1 MAEQLTEQQQIRRA
15 LLQAAEEEY
24 REALAEVPAAP
35 PFSARYRRWER
46 RFLRDPF
53 SAGKPAARLSWQ
65 RVLRSAACVLV
76 TLSVVLG
83 AVVVAFPAARAAVSD
98 WTYWRNRVEEDHI
111 AYDFEGYVPVDQLGR
126 WEISAL
132 PEGYQE
138 TDFVDLNNV
147 ICVTYGNGDPEQN
160 IYLDYQLLT
169 TGGNESLDNEWHTIS
184 PVSVSGHPGQLFTST
199 IAGEVN
205 MLLWIDEEA
214 KHSFLLTSR
223 LPGDALIQ
231 MAESVTLVN

>member
-1 MAEQLTEQQQIRRA
+1 MSEQLTEQQQIRRA

-24 REALAEVPAAP
+24 REALAAVPAAP

-46 RFLRDPF
+46 GFLRDPF
-53 SAGKPAARLSWQ
+53 SAGKSAARLPWQ
-65 RVLRSAACVLV
+65 RVLRSAACFLV
-76 TLSVVLG
+76 TLSVVFVS
-83 AVVVAFPAARAAVSD
+83 VVMVCPGARAAMSD
-98 WTYWRNRVEEDHI
+98 WTDRVEKDHV
-111 AYDFEGYVPVDQLGR
+111 AYDFEGYVPVAQLGR

-132 PEGYQE
+132 PEGYRE

-199 IAGEVN
+199 IAGELN

-223 LPGDALIQ
+223 LSGDALLQ